1 MARSKVAVMN
11 RAQIKS
17 LPEAGD
23 ALAEMA
29 AAERA
34 LAKIEAEANA
44 RIDKAKADAALKTEP
59 HKQRLKELSEGLQ
72 VYAEYNRAELFAK
85 RQSVEMP
92 FGYFGFR
99 KSSELKPASK
109 LTWAKVLE
117 KLQSLKARRFI
128 RVKEDVNRERL
139 RELDA
144 DQLEQY
150 GVRLVEKETFWIET
164 KSEELGGDAA

>member
-1 MARSKVAVMN
+1 MARSKVAAVN

-17 LPEAGD
+17 LADAGD
-23 ALAEMA
+23 ALREIA
-29 AAERA
+29 AVERA
-34 LAKIEAEANA
+34 VSEIESEANA
-44 RIDKAKADAALKTEP
+44 RIDRAKADAAQKSEP
-59 HKQRLKELSEGLQ
+59 YKQRLKEFSEGLQ

-85 RQSVEMP
+85 RQSVELP
-92 FGYFGFR
+92 FGFFGFR

-109 LTWAKVLE
+109 MTWAKVLD

-128 RVKEDVNRERL
+128 RVKEEVNRERL

-144 DQLEQY
+144 DQLEPY